1 MGTTVIYN
9 DNVLTQLDGGRSGVI
24 DFVNEKML
32 TDLVI
37 EATEEAEVFY
47 GGATLGKGRKIIIHC
62 AGKIMRKELR
72 IATSGKL
79 QKLDAPIIRIVRTLD
94 APIIYLDTRTTEGGI
109 AAILGEA
116 ILGKA
121 ILGNDGTYA
130 ILGRA
135 ILGKAIL
142 GKGIA
147 KLDTPVIKLVK
158 DEKLG
163 TPVIYLDTGMEKL
176 AAPTIYIETESD
188 LIKLDAPTIYIEIE
202 EEPEEPELPKLTAPE
217 IYLYVETEPEPD
229 EPDEPIVIKL
239 DTPVIYIESDPIPDE
254 PEEPELPKLGTPV
267 IYIETEAEPEVIK
280 LGTPEIYLYTEV
292 EPETPKLAAPE
303 IRLEEIA
310 DQVAWQKFSCN
321 ETSTYTQTD
330 TFVGEKGS
338 YTLWDGGALF
348 TEYAFDEEQGF
359 YYPDGF
365 DHWVTYEDASQAAG
379 AYVSQPHEYDVYVES
394 GIWQLGAIIEVHDQ
408 YGDTKGYTYE
418 TTCVA
423 SADVYT
429 EYSKGT
435 TDYGIIFADEGAL
448 PEEGTIIEQGENYYI
463 IRVVKNNIIKGV
475 YYYERTVAPATNFT
489 LADGSIL
496 VTADG
501 KTFIAKEN

>member
-9 DNVLTQLDGGRSGVI
+9 DNVLTQLAGGRSGVI
-24 DFVNEKML
+24 DFANERML

-47 GGATLGKGRKIIIHC
+47 GGVVLGKGRKIIIHC
-62 AGKIMRKELR
+62 AGKIMREELR

-79 QKLDAPIIRIVRTLD
+79 QKLDAPVIRIAKALD
-94 APIIYLDTRTTEGGI
+94 APIIYLDTVTIDGGTV
-109 AAILGEA
+109 AILGEA

-121 ILGNDGTYA
+121 ILGDDGTYA

-142 GKGIA
+142 GKGSSKQ
-147 KLDTPVIKLVK
+147 KLDTPVITLVSGDKLGTPIIELVSG
-158 DEKLG
+158 EKLN
-163 TPVIYLDTGMEKL
+163 TPVIYLDTGLEKL
-176 AAPTIYIETESD
+176 TAPTIYIETESD
-188 LIKLDAPTIYIEIE
+188 LIKLDTPTIYIEIE
-202 EEPEEPELPKLTAPE
+202 DEPDEPELTKLIAPE

-239 DTPVIYIESDPIPDE
+239 DTPVIYIESDPVPDE
-254 PEEPELPKLGTPV
+254 PD
-267 IYIETEAEPEVIK
+267 EPEVIK
-280 LGTPEIYLYTEV
+280 LDTPEIYLHTEE

-330 TFVGEKGS
+330 TYVGETGAN
-338 YTLWDGGALF
+338 TLWDGNMVF
-348 TEYAFDEEQGF
+348 TEYTFDEEKGF
-359 YYPDGF
+359 YTPNGF
-365 DHWVTYEDASQAAG
+365 DNYVTLEDASQAAG
-379 AYVSQPHEYDVYVES
+379 TYFWYNNEDGFDVEEGV
-394 GIWQLGAIIEVHDQ
+394 WQHGAIIKVHDQ
-408 YGDTKGYTYE
+408 YGDIKGYTYE

-423 SADVYT
+423 SADVYI
-429 EYSKGT
+429 EYDKGT
-435 TDYGIIFADEGAL
+435 TDYGIILADEGAL

-463 IRVVKNNIIKGV
+463 IRVIKNNAVQGV